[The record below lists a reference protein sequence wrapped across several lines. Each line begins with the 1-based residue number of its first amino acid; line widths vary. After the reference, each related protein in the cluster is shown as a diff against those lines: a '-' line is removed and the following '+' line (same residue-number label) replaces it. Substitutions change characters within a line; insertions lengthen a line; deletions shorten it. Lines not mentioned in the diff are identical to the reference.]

1 MFLIVV
7 GADQVRDVRPEHV
20 YARVITRKLQFFSF
34 GPYYA
39 TDSAS
44 NTANGKVI
52 RVLKERGKA

>member
-20 YARVITRKLQFFSF
+20 YAHVITRILQFFSF
-34 GPYYA
+34 GPNYV

-44 NTANGKVI
+44 NTANG
-52 RVLKERGKA
+52 